1 MCKFEYTDR
10 YNKISRVFDYVYL
23 VYALLLVLIVI
34 NNLFV
39 KIVDPNTAFT
49 AMFWFISVIALIEG
63 AIELYKVKAISL
75 PSLDFTLYYKEINQD
90 DPLQRRVVSDAVEFA
105 TSWAGFALKREKDR
119 IRYSAIYKLIFGV
132 SLILLLIF

>member
-90 DPLQRRVVSDAVEFA
+90 DPLQRRVV
-105 TSWAGFALKREKDR
+105 
-119 IRYSAIYKLIFGV
+119 
-132 SLILLLIF
+132 